1 MKHLALL
8 SLSFFAPALWAAEG
22 FYALK
27 AKAIDEIG
35 DKEIPLSRYA
45 GKLTLVVNTA
55 SECGY
60 TSQYKDLQALYEKY
74 QKQGLVILGFPSN
87 QFGAQ
92 EPGSNAEI
100 KTFCERKFKVK
111 FPMFAKGD
119 VKGESKQPVYKFLV
133 ENAPLKG
140 EVDWNFEKFLV
151 NEKGEVVGRYK
162 SKVTPLDSQ
171 LEKDIVARLPK
182 KG

>member
-1 MKHLALL
+1 MKKAAL
-8 SLSFFAPALWAAEG
+8 FFLVIAAPVFGAAEG
-22 FYALK
+22 FFALE
-27 AKAIDEIG
+27 AKSIDG
-35 DKEIPLSRYA
+35 KPTKLSQYA

-60 TSQYKDLQALYEKY
+60 TAQYKDLQALFDKY
-74 QKQGLVILGFPSN
+74 KKQGFVVLGFPSN
-87 QFGAQ
+87 QFGGQ
-92 EPGSNAEI
+92 EPGSDAEI
-100 KTFCERKFKVK
+100 KKFCEKNFKVA

-119 VKGESKQPVYKFLV
+119 VKGESKQPVYQFLV
-133 ENAPLKG
+133 EKSPLKG

-162 SKVTPLDSQ
+162 SKVTPLDSA